1 MIRSMTG
8 FGEASCRVNEQGVIE
23 PPANAGG
30 AGGTK
35 PTTGGN
41 SGSHY
46 FLEIRSLNSKYFKAV
61 LRLPEEFQGLEA
73 ELESELRHRLHR
85 GSVFMSVKHSDS
97 SANAAYT
104 INAKALDRYIE
115 QLADVPQ
122 VAQGHVKVE
131 LASLL
136 PLPGVLQPPADEEE
150 RLARAREA
158 LLKLV
163 ERACTALIRMRE
175 KEGQIIMQDLLH
187 NREVIADRLKLIGTR
202 APKVMAE
209 YEARLKGRIQTM
221 IQDLGVT
228 VEAVDVVREIA
239 IAAERA
245 DTSEEI
251 TRLGGHIEQF
261 RQMLAEADP
270 KPIGRTLDFLTQE
283 MLREANTIASKCNDA
298 EIARWTVEIK
308 GAIDRIKEQVQ
319 NVE

>member
-1 MIRSMTG
+1 MTG
-8 FGEASCRVNEQGVIE
+8 FGEASCRVSERGEVLPSGAAAQG
-23 PPANAGG
+23 AAS
-30 AGGTK
+30 T
-35 PTTGGN
+35 
-41 SGSHY
+41 GSHY

-85 GSVFMSVKHSDS
+85 GSVFMSVKHSDT
-97 SANAAYT
+97 SADAAYT
-104 INAKALDRYIE
+104 INARALERYVE
-115 QLADVPQ
+115 QLQNVPQ
-122 VAQGHVKVE
+122 VAAGKVDLNIAAL
-131 LASLL
+131 LA
-136 PLPGVLQPPADEEE
+136 LPGVLQPPADEEE
-150 RLARAREA
+150 RLAQARVA
-158 LLKLV
+158 LVNLV
-163 ERACTALIRMRE
+163 ERACGSLIRMRE
-175 KEGQIIMQDLLH
+175 KEGQIILNDLLQH
-187 NREVIADRLKLIGTR
+187 REVISARLKLISER

-221 IQDLGVT
+221 IQDLGVA

-261 RQMLAEADP
+261 RQMLDEADP

-298 EIARWTVEIK
+298 EIARWTVEVK

>member
-8 FGEASCRVNEQGVIE
+8 FGEASCRVNDRGVVE
-23 PPANAGG
+23 APTAAASPAPSAGTG
-30 AGGTK
+30 A
-35 PTTGGN
+35 
-41 SGSHY
+41 HY

-85 GSVFMSVKHSDS
+85 GSVFMSVKHSDA

-104 INAKALDRYIE
+104 INARALDRYVE
-115 QLADVPQ
+115 QLREVPQ
-122 VAQGHVKVE
+122 VSQGEVKID
-131 LASLL
+131 LAALL
-136 PLPGVLQPPADEEE
+136 SLPGVLQPPANEEE
-150 RLARAREA
+150 RLAQARSA
-158 LLKLV
+158 LVALV
-163 ERACTALIRMRE
+163 ERACTALIKMRE
-175 KEGQIIMQDLLH
+175 KEGQIILNDLLQH
-187 NREVIADRLKLIGTR
+187 REVISARLELISER

-221 IQDLGVT
+221 IQELGVA

-261 RQMLAEADP
+261 RQMLADPDP

-298 EIARWTVEIK
+298 EIARWTVEVK